1 MTLIFPTVHFCAS
14 CFVLISF
21 FPKPEVRSSRL
32 QHYLDSGTSFLCTCD
47 RQTRCSAA
55 KLPDRTPT
63 LTHTLTHTLPH
74 TLTTHSHTHTTH
86 SRTHSHTLYTHT
98 LTHTLHTHTH
108 SRAHTH
114 TLHTH
119 THTPLNCFVALPS
132 PLQLFAVSCISFLRG
147 QTICS
152 HKQVY
157 TDDTT
162 QSTVREIYFLSQ
174 NKGLP
179 VTATQNNRHAIAV
192 CIFTLQFFPELSKAL
207 LSLGG

>member
-63 LTHTLTHTLPH
+63 L
-74 TLTTHSHTHTTH
+74 
-86 SRTHSHTLYTHT
+86 THT

-207 LSLGG
+207 LSLGGYHGVLQIQYKR